1 MNGSGAA
8 PSGEGRDG
16 IGREEGGGINGIMF
30 CCIVQGTEALIAT
43 LLANVRFVRA
53 VASL

>member
-8 PSGEGRDG
+8 PSGEGRNG
-16 IGREEGGGINGIMF
+16 IGEEGKRGINGIMF
-30 CCIVQGTEALIAT
+30 CCIVRGTEALIAT